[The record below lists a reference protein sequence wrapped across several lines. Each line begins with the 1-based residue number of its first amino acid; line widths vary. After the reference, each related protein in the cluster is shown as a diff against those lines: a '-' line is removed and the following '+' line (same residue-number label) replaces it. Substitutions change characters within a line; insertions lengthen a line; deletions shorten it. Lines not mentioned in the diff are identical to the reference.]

1 MLMGYVTDSW
11 IGSLQLALPFGIG
24 ILAGKL
30 FDAGHGRL
38 TIASGSLLY
47 IFS

>member
-11 IGSLQLALPFGIG
+11 MGGLQLALPFGIG
-24 ILAGKL
+24 PLAGKL
-30 FDAGHGRL
+30 FDAGYARL
-38 TIASGSLLY
+38 AIASGSLLY